1 LLQAVCDLPT
11 AAFIPE
17 LFEAYPDSKAIIV
30 QRPVDKW
37 YDSCKKTVQTVETSS
52 VPFVLQYLDP
62 YFLGRFIPTM
72 DFLITGL
79 FGPLGQPPK
88 QKQEST
94 SFRAK
99 MFVIEKRALL
109 RMIRSFGTGMLAVAG
124 VALAY
129 YTIYDQESVTSE
141 QYTQICIYFKMIYSK
156 DFI

>member
-52 VPFVLQYLDP
+52 APFVLQYLDP

-72 DFLITGL
+72 DLLITGL

-88 QKQEST
+88 QKQESWSNAYLDIYKEAREVIPKDRLLEFELRQGWEPLCKFLGDEIPATPFPHINETT
-94 SFRAK
+94 SFQAK
-99 MFVIEKRALL
+99 MFL
-109 RMIRSFGTGMLAVAG
+109 
-124 VALAY
+124 
-129 YTIYDQESVTSE
+129 
-141 QYTQICIYFKMIYSK
+141 
-156 DFI
+156 

>member
-1 LLQAVCDLPT
+1 MDL
-11 AAFIPE
+11 
-17 LFEAYPDSKAIIV
+17 
-30 QRPVDKW
+30 
-37 YDSCKKTVQTVETSS
+37 
-52 VPFVLQYLDP
+52 
-62 YFLGRFIPTM
+62 
-72 DFLITGL
+72 LITGL

-109 RMIRSFGTGMLAVAG
+109 RMIRYFGTGMLAVAG